1 MKQYKNP
8 TVIEEFRKRFPRVSE
23 MFTAPAKGE
32 LTDIEQF
39 LDEQLEK
46 KEEEV
51 VERIKEQSELLKL
64 KNKQKE
70 REEKKTI
77 LAQRG
82 DRRRGQKLSQKLR
95 SPVAT
100 PNEHCAC
107 GETKMEESDFC
118 KNCI

>member
-46 KEEEV
+46 RGEEV
-51 VERIKEQSELLKL
+51 IEEIIWQLKQVMNTGKDL
-64 KNKQKE
+64 DIPKYILMLQDKFLTF
-70 REEKKTI
+70 KK
-77 LAQRG
+77 
-82 DRRRGQKLSQKLR
+82 
-95 SPVAT
+95 
-100 PNEHCAC
+100 
-107 GETKMEESDFC
+107 
-118 KNCI
+118 